1 MSKIIRLTESDLN
14 RIVKKVLKTQQLM
27 MEDNPK
33 PQPGRGGG
41 YNSTISGTNTK
52 SSGAYVTPAGINFT
66 NNIPGGIKDRTYTEQ
81 PSLRYGGYDDDNPDP
96 YDRDKPRK
104 LPTPGQYVGKLSRS
118 PMCCKKC
125 KNGRFKHQC
134 DDTQASKGAKYDSTN
149 CVYATISDCQL
160 NKRSKPGTIKGVKKK
175 K

>member
-33 PQPGRGGG
+33 PGRGGG

-66 NNIPGGIKDRTYTEQ
+66 NT
-81 PSLRYGGYDDDNPDP
+81 
-96 YDRDKPRK
+96 
-104 LPTPGQYVGKLSRS
+104 
-118 PMCCKKC
+118 
-125 KNGRFKHQC
+125 H
-134 DDTQASKGAKYDSTN
+134 
-149 CVYATISDCQL
+149 
-160 NKRSKPGTIKGVKKK
+160 
-175 K
+175 